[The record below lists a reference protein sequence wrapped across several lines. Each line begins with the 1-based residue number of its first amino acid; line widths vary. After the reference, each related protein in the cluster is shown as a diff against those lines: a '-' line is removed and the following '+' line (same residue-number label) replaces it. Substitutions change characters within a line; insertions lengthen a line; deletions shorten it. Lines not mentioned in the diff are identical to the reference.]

1 MPLLALL
8 RHAMANLK
16 VQARSLSVVK
26 SAFLDFHIYEAQ
38 FDLEDFEQL
47 QHAHFCT

>member
-1 MPLLALL
+1 MLALL

-26 SAFLDFHIYEAQ
+26 SAILDFHIYEAQ